1 MKQPKKKTRKKRDRY
16 DILSDKR
23 DRALDHV
30 IVVWS
35 KGPYEDSAKLDRAL
49 DLLTLA
55 HAAVTFEYVSGI

>member
-16 DILSDKR
+16 DILSDRR

-30 IVVWS
+30 IVVWG
-35 KGPYEDSAKLDRAL
+35 KGPYEDSAILDRAL

-55 HAAVTFEYVSGI
+55 HAAVTFEYVSGT

>member
-1 MKQPKKKTRKKRDRY
+1 MKQPKKKTRKKRNRF

-30 IVVWS
+30 IVVWGE
-35 KGPYEDSAKLDRAL
+35 GPCEDPAKLNRAL

-55 HAAVTFEYVSGI
+55 HAAVTFEYVSGT